1 MADTKITVL
10 GMTGSG
16 KTCYLLGFYYKM
28 GSGMKGYTITT
39 DDDTDVEL
47 RDRYAKMCDSSLGA
61 ARFPTGTDNISKYLF
76 YLQYGYNTIMS
87 FDWIDY
93 PGGVLDRKNEGNLEE
108 YESIKK
114 SINDS
119 SCLFICVDGELP
131 VGNDIDEKID
141 KVKDNCSSVINTF
154 FSDYTKTKNK
164 IPPTAIIITKY
175 DLCKDDTDENELCEI
190 IEEAFSPFF
199 IKDND
204 NIKRIVTIIP
214 VSIGNNI
221 MNNDCGGKL
230 KPINIHL
237 PIFMGIWFALSD
249 KIEMYAKEIVNISSK
264 NNEKINDLINQKARE
279 ENRFFK
285 NRREIH
291 RLANAINLV
300 KNNDEKQHLE
310 MSTILNIMENN
321 SGKLLKELDTIPYI
335 FVNSERKDSFSEIL
349 GYKEVIK

>member
-93 PGGVLDRKNEGNLEE
+93 LGGVLA
-108 YESIKK
+108 
-114 SINDS
+114 
-119 SCLFICVDGELP
+119 
-131 VGNDIDEKID
+131 
-141 KVKDNCSSVINTF
+141 
-154 FSDYTKTKNK
+154 
-164 IPPTAIIITKY
+164 TAIIITKY
-175 DLCKDDTDENELCEI
+175 DLCKNDTDENELCEI

-285 NRREIH
+285 NRSEIH
-291 RLANAINLV
+291 RLANAINLYIV
-300 KNNDEKQHLE
+300 L
-310 MSTILNIMENN
+310 ILQNQSAIR
-321 SGKLLKELDTIPYI
+321 L
-335 FVNSERKDSFSEIL
+335 
-349 GYKEVIK
+349 